1 MNIQKLWTAALVA
14 LFLAASVLPDVLG
27 LNG

>member
-1 MNIQKLWTAALVA
+1 MTIQKLWTAALVA
-14 LFLAASVLPDVLG
+14 LFLAASVLPEVFG